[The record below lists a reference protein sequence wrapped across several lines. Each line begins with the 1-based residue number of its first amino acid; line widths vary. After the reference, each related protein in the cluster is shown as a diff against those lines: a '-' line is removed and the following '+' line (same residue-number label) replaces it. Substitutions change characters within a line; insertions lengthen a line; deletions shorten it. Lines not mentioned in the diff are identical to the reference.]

1 MMAVRSTRKL
11 HYSAAISTC
20 ITSLCLI
27 FLIPRNIKRIFYCD
41 NINIADCDAY
51 NIIYYILKLIFL
63 IPFFLTILYRIYFGS
78 NWYIYAEYTYDD
90 TCMKTMNI
98 EVMVYQR
105 GYRIVYYSIITILS
119 SLLFLSSLY
128 FEYNN
133 IKLCFIEIQNVS
145 AINFLFKKEMISI
158 AIIGIILMAYLFESF
173 YLKNLIFDIIK
184 SWNYIDYGM
193 DEMTIWQQIFFWRIK
208 SHLNYIMIITYV
220 IIFVGIMLYYLFL

>member
-1 MMAVRSTRKL
+1 
-11 HYSAAISTC
+11 
-20 ITSLCLI
+20 
-27 FLIPRNIKRIFYCD
+27 
-41 NINIADCDAY
+41 
-51 NIIYYILKLIFL
+51 
-63 IPFFLTILYRIYFGS
+63 
-78 NWYIYAEYTYDD
+78 
-90 TCMKTMNI
+90 MNI

-184 SWNYIDYGM
+184 SWNYIDYGKGK
-193 DEMTIWQQIFFWRIK
+193 MTIWQQIFFWRIK
-208 SHLNYIMIITYV
+208 SHFNYIMKIAYA